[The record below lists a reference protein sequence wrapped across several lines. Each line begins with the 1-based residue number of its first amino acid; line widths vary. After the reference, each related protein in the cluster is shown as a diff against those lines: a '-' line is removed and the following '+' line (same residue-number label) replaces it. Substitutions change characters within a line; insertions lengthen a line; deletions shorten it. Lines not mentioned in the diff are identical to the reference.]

1 MWITREME
9 ADYNR
14 CIFEER
20 KRPSSQA
27 FEPTHAVSKPASQGL
42 KLQARGHKLQDP
54 GTRVQA
60 HKLRVRGTSNKD
72 K

>member
-20 KRPSSQA
+20 KPSSSQA
-27 FEPTHAVSKPASQGL
+27 FEPTNAGLKSASDGL
-42 KLQARGHKLQDP
+42 KLQAASYKLQDP

-60 HKLRVRGTSNKD
+60 HKRRVRGTSNKD

>member
-20 KRPSSQA
+20 KRSSSQA
-27 FEPTHAVSKPASQGL
+27 FEPTYTGLKPASDGL
-42 KLQARGHKLQDP
+42 KLQAASYKLQDP

-60 HKLRVRGTSNKD
+60 HKSRVRGSGYED

>member
-20 KRPSSQA
+20 KPSSSQA
-27 FEPTHAVSKPASQGL
+27 FEPTYTGLKPTSQGF
-42 KLQARGHKLQDP
+42 KLQARVHKLQDP

-60 HKLRVRGTSNKD
+60 HKRRVRGSGYED

>member
-20 KRPSSQA
+20 KRSSSQA
-27 FEPTHAVSKPASQGL
+27 FEPTHAGFKPASQGF